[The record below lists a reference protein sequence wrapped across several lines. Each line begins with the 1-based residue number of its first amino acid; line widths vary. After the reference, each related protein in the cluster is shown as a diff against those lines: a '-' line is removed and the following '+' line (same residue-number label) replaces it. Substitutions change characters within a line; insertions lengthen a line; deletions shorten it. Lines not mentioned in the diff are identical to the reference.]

1 MIEPCDIGVFLKNR
15 ASKDLDSYFLGGKKL
30 PFYLLGISDASGMF
44 DISGTMWMVYLAFVY
59 GLKSLWIPW
68 LWPVFN
74 QIFLMV
80 YLSVWLRRSNV
91 LTGAEWIRTR
101 FGYGQGGNSAYT
113 IIVLY
118 AIVSVLGFLSYGFIG
133 IGKFMEIFI
142 PWEMIAPYFPIELSP
157 EAVPKVFGIFF
168 TTIATFYVM
177 LGGMHSIVWADVVQ
191 FGMMTVAGIII
202 AIIAIQKVNP
212 EVLAN
217 YTPEGWDTPF
227 FGWNL
232 DLDWMGLMPA
242 LMDKIAEDQYG
253 LFTIFVM
260 MMLFKGV
267 FMSMAGPAA
276 NYDMQ
281 KILACRT
288 PKEAALMSGSVSVIL
303 LIPRYLMIMGFTVLG
318 VVYFSDDFRALGMDI
333 DFETILPRAI
343 NTFSVVG
350 LTGIILAGLL
360 SAFMGTFASTVN
372 AGQAYIV
379 NDVLLKYIYPKSS
392 RKFQIRL
399 SYLVSILVVAISTI
413 IGLYVQ
419 NINSV
424 LQWIVS
430 ALYGG
435 YIAANV
441 LKWHWWRF
449 NGSGFFWGML
459 SGMLVAVVAP
469 FVFPDTLPLYYFP
482 VLLVISL
489 IGCVVGTL
497 ASEPT
502 DRNVLINFYVRVR
515 PWGFWEPIA
524 QEAFKRYPD
533 LRRNKNF
540 KRDMFNVAIGI
551 IWQCSLTLIPMYI
564 VIQQGFPLVTS
575 ILVLGRT
582 SLILKK
588 NRFDKMCQDELEY
601 NRFMEKHKLN

>member
-1 MIEPCDIGVFLKNR
+1 M
-15 ASKDLDSYFLGGKKL
+15 
-30 PFYLLGISDASGMF
+30 LGISDASGMF

-232 DLDWMGLMPA
+232 DLDWTGLMPA

>member
-1 MIEPCDIGVFLKNR
+1 M
-15 ASKDLDSYFLGGKKL
+15 
-30 PFYLLGISDASGMF
+30 LGISDASGMF
-44 DISGTMWMVYLAFVY
+44 DISGTMWIVYLAFVY

-157 EAVPKVFGIFF
+157 EVVPKVYGIFF

-424 LQWIVS
+424 LQWVVS

-575 ILVLGRT
+575 ILVLGIT

-588 NRFDKMCQDELEY
+588 NWFDKMCQDELEY
-601 NRFMEKHKLN
+601 NRFMEKNKLN

>member
-1 MIEPCDIGVFLKNR
+1 M
-15 ASKDLDSYFLGGKKL
+15 
-30 PFYLLGISDASGMF
+30 LGISDASGMF
-44 DISGTMWMVYLAFVY
+44 DISGTMWIVYLAFVY

-157 EAVPKVFGIFF
+157 EAVPKVYGIFF

-424 LQWIVS
+424 LQWVVS

-575 ILVLGRT
+575 ILVLGIT

-588 NRFDKMCQDELEY
+588 NWFDKMCQDELEY

>member
-1 MIEPCDIGVFLKNR
+1 
-15 ASKDLDSYFLGGKKL
+15 
-30 PFYLLGISDASGMF
+30 
-44 DISGTMWMVYLAFVY
+44 
-59 GLKSLWIPW
+59 
-68 LWPVFN
+68 
-74 QIFLMV
+74 
-80 YLSVWLRRSNV
+80 
-91 LTGAEWIRTR
+91 
-101 FGYGQGGNSAYT
+101 
-113 IIVLY
+113 
-118 AIVSVLGFLSYGFIG
+118 
-133 IGKFMEIFI
+133 
-142 PWEMIAPYFPIELSP
+142 
-157 EAVPKVFGIFF
+157 
-168 TTIATFYVM
+168 
-177 LGGMHSIVWADVVQ
+177 
-191 FGMMTVAGIII
+191 
-202 AIIAIQKVNP
+202 
-212 EVLAN
+212 
-217 YTPEGWDTPF
+217 
-227 FGWNL
+227 
-232 DLDWMGLMPA
+232 
-242 LMDKIAEDQYG
+242 
-253 LFTIFVM
+253 
-260 MMLFKGV
+260 
-267 FMSMAGPAA
+267 
-276 NYDMQ
+276 
-281 KILACRT
+281 ACRT

-424 LQWIVS
+424 LQWVVS

-449 NGSGFFWGML
+449 NGSGFFWAML
-459 SGMLVAVVAP
+459 SGMLVAEVAP

-540 KRDMFNVAIGI
+540 KRDMFNVAI
-551 IWQCSLTLIPMYI
+551 
-564 VIQQGFPLVTS
+564 
-575 ILVLGRT
+575 
-582 SLILKK
+582 
-588 NRFDKMCQDELEY
+588 
-601 NRFMEKHKLN
+601 

>member
-1 MIEPCDIGVFLKNR
+1 
-15 ASKDLDSYFLGGKKL
+15 
-30 PFYLLGISDASGMF
+30 
-44 DISGTMWMVYLAFVY
+44 
-59 GLKSLWIPW
+59 
-68 LWPVFN
+68 
-74 QIFLMV
+74 
-80 YLSVWLRRSNV
+80 
-91 LTGAEWIRTR
+91 
-101 FGYGQGGNSAYT
+101 
-113 IIVLY
+113 
-118 AIVSVLGFLSYGFIG
+118 
-133 IGKFMEIFI
+133 
-142 PWEMIAPYFPIELSP
+142 
-157 EAVPKVFGIFF
+157 
-168 TTIATFYVM
+168 
-177 LGGMHSIVWADVVQ
+177 
-191 FGMMTVAGIII
+191 
-202 AIIAIQKVNP
+202 
-212 EVLAN
+212 
-217 YTPEGWDTPF
+217 
-227 FGWNL
+227 
-232 DLDWMGLMPA
+232 
-242 LMDKIAEDQYG
+242 
-253 LFTIFVM
+253 
-260 MMLFKGV
+260 
-267 FMSMAGPAA
+267 
-276 NYDMQ
+276 
-281 KILACRT
+281 
-288 PKEAALMSGSVSVIL
+288 MSGSVSVIL

-424 LQWIVS
+424 LQWVVS

-575 ILVLGRT
+575 ILVLGIT

-588 NRFDKMCQDELEY
+588 NWFDKMCQDELEY

>member
-1 MIEPCDIGVFLKNR
+1 
-15 ASKDLDSYFLGGKKL
+15 
-30 PFYLLGISDASGMF
+30 
-44 DISGTMWMVYLAFVY
+44 MVYLAFVY

-232 DLDWMGLMPA
+232 DLDWTGLMPA